1 MTITAM
7 PKGRLLEQLLP
18 NELVVGGRF
27 LATAT
32 GGEVEHVNPATGRS
46 QRVIPMAGAAEV
58 DEAVA
63 AARAALT
70 GWRMLPPSERRRLL
84 SRFADLIRANLDD
97 LSATAA
103 LEIGSPV
110 TQMPFLVQWAAD
122 WIEDAAGWADKLYGS
137 TSPLSDRG
145 VFEYTAIEPCGVVAV
160 VATWNGSIG
169 GFGMSAAAP
178 LAAGCTIVVK
188 CSEMAP
194 FGILRAASLAL
205 EAGIPPGV
213 VNVIT
218 GGPEASQGLV
228 SHPGIDKVTFTGSP
242 ETARHVAAACAQR
255 LTPCV
260 FELGGK
266 SAVLVFDDASLDRA
280 VADAM
285 QVTGRA
291 GQICTLGS
299 RLVVQVGVYDEFV
312 GRLAEAARAVKQ
324 GMPFDAGVSMG
335 PVINRAAF
343 DRILAL
349 IERARGY
356 GDVVTGGAPAGGELA
371 DGFFLQ
377 PTVIATPDNTG
388 EIARSEV
395 FGPVLTVIPF
405 HDEDD
410 AVSIANDSDYG
421 LAAYLHTADV
431 SRVHRV
437 AAQLDV
443 GSVGVNAGAVPAGA
457 HLPFGGRKQSGYG
470 KQGGLAGVAEF
481 VNTKTVQLRL

>member
-1 MTITAM
+1 M
-7 PKGRLLEQLLP
+7 
-18 NELVVGGRF
+18 
-27 LATAT
+27 
-32 GGEVEHVNPATGRS
+32 
-46 QRVIPMAGAAEV
+46 
-58 DEAVA
+58 
-63 AARAALT
+63 
-70 GWRMLPPSERRRLL
+70 
-84 SRFADLIRANLDD
+84 
-97 LSATAA
+97 
-103 LEIGSPV
+103 
-110 TQMPFLVQWAAD
+110 
-122 WIEDAAGWADKLYGS
+122 
-137 TSPLSDRG
+137 
-145 VFEYTAIEPCGVVAV
+145 
-160 VATWNGSIG
+160 
-169 GFGMSAAAP
+169 
-178 LAAGCTIVVK
+178 
-188 CSEMAP
+188 
-194 FGILRAASLAL
+194 
-205 EAGIPPGV
+205 
-213 VNVIT
+213 
-218 GGPEASQGLV
+218 
-228 SHPGIDKVTFTGSP
+228 TFTGSP

-312 GRLAEAARAVKQ
+312 GRLPEAARTVKQ
-324 GMPFDAGVSMG
+324 GLPFDAGVSMG

-377 PTVIATPDNTG
+377 PTVIATPDNMG

>member
-1 MTITAM
+1 MDLTTM
-7 PKGRLLEQLLP
+7 PDGRLLEQLLP
-18 NELVVGGRF
+18 NQLVVGERL
-27 LATAT
+27 LAVAS
-32 GGEVEHVNPATGRS
+32 GGEVQHINPATGKP
-46 QRVIPMAGAAEV
+46 QRMIPMAGPAEV
-58 DEAVA
+58 EQAVA
-63 AARAALT
+63 AARAALE
-70 GWRMLPPSERRRLL
+70 GWRMLPSSERRRLL
-84 SRFADLIRANLDD
+84 MRFAALIRENIDT

-110 TQMPFLVQWAAD
+110 SQMPFLVEWAAD

-137 TSPLSDRG
+137 TSSVSERG
-145 VFEYTAIEPCGVVAV
+145 VFEYTAVEPCGVVAV

-169 GFGMSAAAP
+169 GFGMSAGAP

-188 CSEMAP
+188 CSELAP
-194 FGILRAASLAL
+194 FGIIRAASLAL

-218 GGPEASQGLV
+218 GGPEASQALV
-228 SHPGIDKVTFTGSP
+228 SHAGIDKVTFTGSP
-242 ETARHVAAACAQR
+242 ETARHVAAACARR

-266 SAVLVFDDASLDRA
+266 SAVLVFDDANLDRA

-299 RLVVQVGVYDEFV
+299 RLLVQAGVYDDFV
-312 GRLAEAARAVKQ
+312 ERLVGAVRTVKQ
-324 GMPFDAGVSMG
+324 GMPFDVGVSMG

-349 IERARGY
+349 LERARSY
-356 GDVVTGGAPAGGELA
+356 GTVVTGGAPAGGELA
-371 DGFFLQ
+371 GGFFLQ
-377 PTVIATPDNTG
+377 PTVVASPDNMS

-395 FGPVLTVIPF
+395 FGPVLTVIRF
-405 HDEDD
+405 NEEND
-410 AVSIANDSDYG
+410 AVSMANDSDYG

-431 SRVHRV
+431 SRVHRI
-437 AAQLDV
+437 AARLDA
-443 GSVGVNAGAVPAGA
+443 GSVGVNGGAVPAGA

-481 VNTKTVQLRL
+481 VDAKTVQIRL